1 MPEFPFPSSSTP
13 GALPGE
19 GEGRIINAHV
29 TKEGDRVYLRP
40 APGLAV
46 ETMLATS
53 GPRGLF
59 ASSDDLFV
67 AAGTAI
73 YKRNQ
78 AGMLTTL
85 TGAVPGA
92 DQVTF
97 ARNMRQTPGADIAV
111 ARSSG
116 GAYFIN
122 PTTNAVATNADA
134 DLPATVNS
142 VSYLGGAFVY
152 TDTNS
157 AKIWASD
164 VNATSQDALAFAS
177 AETKPD
183 RLIRGVTSG
192 NAFLAMGT
200 DSIEPWL
207 NVGTTPFP
215 LSRHTTVIP
224 VGLLAFG
231 AVAGD
236 QAGWDGPLLWVAGDA
251 TVRQLN
257 GYTPAIVSTRDV
269 ERFIASS
276 ATASLRA
283 FVYVAQ
289 GAHFWVLTSDK
300 GTWDYN
306 VDAKSWT
313 ERQSA
318 GQATWRALHSAK
330 SGSRWYFGDTLSA
343 ALLRL
348 DEAARTEA
356 GAAMTVT
363 MESGALQ
370 DFPARVAIPAGFFRV
385 TPAAGNVLIS
395 WSHDGGQ
402 TWQGPVT
409 RSLADVP
416 VRVNRLGLS
425 THHGLR
431 VRLVVSDPVAFSFQ
445 GASVPDAQQR
455 AA

>member
-122 PTTNAVATNADA
+122 PTTNAVATN
-134 DLPATVNS
+134 
-142 VSYLGGAFVY
+142 
-152 TDTNS
+152 
-157 AKIWASD
+157 
-164 VNATSQDALAFAS
+164 